1 MPPLPYE
8 KGPSDPN
15 TFRVI
20 SQMSWRPCF
29 CFFFY
34 KTLHSTTG
42 PRPSPRTMGVGPP
55 RAGQPGGTRLV
66 GKRADGEIHTHTTI
80 LLYTTSH
87 ASGQLDSCTQATQ
100 RVGTKS
106 MWGILGEMP
115 HKHRKGFPTWIPLC
129 AKRAWASMGKPRK
142 SIPTCPHLPTRSFSS
157 D

>member
-1 MPPLPYE
+1 MCWDRSDPSHLGSASHVCKYAGTSLSAKPAYYRGISGADVPPLPYE

-55 RAGQPGGTRLV
+55 RAGQPGGTRLA
-66 GKRADGEIHTHTTI
+66 GKWGPGEVQKDTTNTTI

-87 ASGQLDSCTQATQ
+87 ASGELDSCTQATQ
-100 RVGTKS
+100 RVGTKT
-106 MWGILGEMP
+106 MW
-115 HKHRKGFPTWIPLC
+115 
-129 AKRAWASMGKPRK
+129 
-142 SIPTCPHLPTRSFSS
+142 
-157 D
+157 